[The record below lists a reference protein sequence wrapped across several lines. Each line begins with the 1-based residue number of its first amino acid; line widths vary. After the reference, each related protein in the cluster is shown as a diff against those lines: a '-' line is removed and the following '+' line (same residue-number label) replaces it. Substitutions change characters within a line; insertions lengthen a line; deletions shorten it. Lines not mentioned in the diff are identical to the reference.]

1 MCKKNQTIIYMKKG
15 IPVKS
20 DKKGKKFKV
29 LTPAGKII
37 HFGATGYKDYT
48 QHKDKKRR
56 ENYCKRSAGIRDGNG
71 KLTKNN
77 PESANY
83 YSRKFL
89 WKC

>member
-1 MCKKNQTIIYMKKG
+1 MKKG

-20 DKKGKKFKV
+20 SRKGKKLKV

-37 HFGATGYKDYT
+37 HFGDSSMKDFT

-71 KLTKNN
+71 KLTKDNK
-77 PESANY
+77 ESANY

>member
-1 MCKKNQTIIYMKKG
+1 MKKG

-20 DKKGKKFKV
+20 ERKGKKFKV
-29 LTPAGKII
+29 LTPGGKII
-37 HFGATGYKDYT
+37 HFGDSSMKDFR

-56 ENYCKRSAGIRDGNG
+56 DKNG
-71 KLTKNN
+71 KLTKDD

>member
-1 MCKKNQTIIYMKKG
+1 MKKG

-20 DKKGKKFKV
+20 SRKGKKLKV
-29 LTPAGKII
+29 LTPGGKII
-37 HFGATGYKDYT
+37 HFGDSSMKDFT

-71 KLTKNN
+71 KLTKDNK
-77 PESANY
+77 ESANY

>member
-1 MCKKNQTIIYMKKG
+1 MKKG

-20 DKKGKKFKV
+20 ERKGKKFKV

-37 HFGATGYKDYT
+37 HFGDSSMKDFT

-56 ENYCKRSAGIRDGNG
+56 ESYCARSAGIRDKNG
-71 KLTKNN
+71 KLTKDD